1 MIIIMAL
8 AIWIALSLLLA
19 PYVGAVIR
27 RGTETVDRVPNG
39 IRNAPADTTASAR
52 ERVIS
57 IG

>member
-1 MIIIMAL
+1 MIIIAAL
-8 AIWIALSLLLA
+8 AVWIALSLLLA

-27 RGTETVDRVPNG
+27 RGTESVDRVPIG
-39 IRNAPADTTASAR
+39 VRNTPPDTAASAR